1 VCLFKYRHT
10 CNRRIAVMMK
20 QTRRTFATIAILAAS
35 AGTTALV
42 ARAQTAAQ
50 EVFQLVTVAGQPL
63 PVLLEE
69 DGDCREELLSATL
82 TLETDGRWVLATNER
97 EVCGNDTETDEDQ
110 DDGTYAVEGQSLR
123 FLNDDGDAPDADDDD
138 DDEDIEVDELATGTR
153 SGGDLVVR
161 LADGSTDLQ
170 FRLQ

>member
-1 VCLFKYRHT
+1 MTKH
-10 CNRRIAVMMK
+10 
-20 QTRRTFATIAILAAS
+20 RRTIATLAILAAS

-50 EVFQLVTVAGQPL
+50 EVFQLVGVAGQPL

-97 EVCGNDTETDEDQ
+97 EACGDDIESDEDQ
-110 DDGTYAVEGQSLR
+110 EDGTYAVEGQTLR
-123 FLNDDGDAPDADDDD
+123 FLDDDGDAPDADDADD
-138 DDEDIEVDELATGTR
+138 DDDQEIDVDDLTTGTR